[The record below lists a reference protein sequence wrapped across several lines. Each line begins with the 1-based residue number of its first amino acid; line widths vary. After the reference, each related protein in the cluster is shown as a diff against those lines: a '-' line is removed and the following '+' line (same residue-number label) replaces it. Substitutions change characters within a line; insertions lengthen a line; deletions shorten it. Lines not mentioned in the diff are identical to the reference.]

1 MSGADT
7 SRWTSQF
14 VIKLA
19 IGAAAVG
26 CLGPL
31 TFAVVRSGTEQTRP
45 SRKVATVG
53 QVSLNSSPAATSAQP
68 PSDHPSARPVTVE
81 TTVPGVVATST
92 TLAASTAT
100 TTSTTIVGAPSGSQ
114 VAVVTVVDADDGKVI
129 MLRRGQ
135 RLRVVLQGPTWQFA
149 EPTDHDVLTP
159 QGSQTYTPGDNCTPL
174 PGTHCGTVTAEFKA
188 MKTGASVVTAQRAPC
203 VQCADDDPQYRLEVR
218 VRS

>member
-19 IGAAAVG
+19 IGAAAIG

-31 TFAVVRSGTEQTRP
+31 AFALVRSGTEQTRP

-53 QVSLNSSPAATSAQP
+53 QVALNSSPAASTQP
-68 PSDHPSARPVTVE
+68 PSDHPSARPATVE
-81 TTVPGVVATST
+81 TTVPQVVATST
-92 TLAASTAT
+92 TLAASTVS
-100 TTSTTIVGAPSGSQ
+100 TTSTTIVGGPSASQ

-129 MLRRGQ
+129 MLRKGQ
-135 RLRVVLQGPTWQFA
+135 RLRVVLQGPTWSFA
-149 EPTDHDVLTP
+149 EPSDHDVLTP
-159 QGSQTYTPGDNCTPL
+159 QGSPTYTPGDNCTPL

-203 VQCADDDPQYRLEVR
+203 FQCADDHPQYRLEVR

>member
-7 SRWTSQF
+7 SRWTSQL
-14 VIKLA
+14 VIKVA
-19 IGAAAVG
+19 IAAAAVG

-31 TFAVVRSGTEQTRP
+31 AFALVRSGTEQTRP

-53 QVSLNSSPAATSAQP
+53 QVSLNSSPAASSALP
-68 PSDHPSARPVTVE
+68 PSAPPAARPAAVE
-81 TTVPGVVATST
+81 ATIPGVVTTST
-92 TLAASTAT
+92 TLAVSTAT
-100 TTSTTIVGAPSGSQ
+100 TTSTTIPGASSASQ

-149 EPTDHDVLTP
+149 EPSDHEVLTP
-159 QGSQTYTPGDNCTPL
+159 QGSPTYTPGDNCTPL

-188 MKTGASVVTAQRAPC
+188 MKTGASVVSATRAPC
-203 VQCADDDPQYRLEVR
+203 VQCADDHPQYRLEVR

>member
-7 SRWTSQF
+7 SRWTSQL
-14 VIKLA
+14 VIKVA
-19 IGAAAVG
+19 IAAAAVG

-31 TFAVVRSGTEQTRP
+31 AFALVRSGTEQTRP

-53 QVSLNSSPAATSAQP
+53 QVSLNSSPAASSALP
-68 PSDHPSARPVTVE
+68 PSAPPAARPAAVE
-81 TTVPGVVATST
+81 TTIPGVVTTST
-92 TLAASTAT
+92 TLAVSTAT
-100 TTSTTIVGAPSGSQ
+100 TTSTTIPGASSASQ

-149 EPTDHDVLTP
+149 EPSDHEVLTP
-159 QGSQTYTPGDNCTPL
+159 QGSPTYTPGDNCTPL

-188 MKTGASVVTAQRAPC
+188 MKTGASVVSATRAPC
-203 VQCADDDPQYRLEVR
+203 VQCADDHPQYRLEVR